1 MLGRH
6 FSSMANLVQEIL
18 IRTKER
24 KVKSGLSLLAI
35 RKSQDEVPETK
46 ASMLNL
52 RRFPEQEVSES
63 KFRIFFC
70 LDFCYRQKP

>member
-1 MLGRH
+1 
-6 FSSMANLVQEIL
+6 
-18 IRTKER
+18 
-24 KVKSGLSLLAI
+24 LSLPAI
-35 RKSQDEVPETK
+35 RKSLDEVPETRV
-46 ASMLNL
+46 SMLNL